1 MFYKHFVNCREKSRR
16 VALDCKTFRLDSGL
30 RFCVVPLA
38 LPRARNGRFWVLRS
52 YRLNELE
59 REVMS
64 SRPED
69 FHLQALPNPC
79 MTLSSHTA
87 PDVRPFP
94 WHSGQWAKSLGFAR
108 RSRANQ
114 SLAPLVR
121 WTNRLNLRRAHRM
134 T

>member
-59 REVMS
+59 REVM
-64 SRPED
+64 
-69 FHLQALPNPC
+69 
-79 MTLSSHTA
+79 TLSGLRGLFEPEGRIIVIAALFVPT
-87 PDVRPFP
+87 
-94 WHSGQWAKSLGFAR
+94 SGGR
-108 RSRANQ
+108 
-114 SLAPLVR
+114 
-121 WTNRLNLRRAHRM
+121 
-134 T
+134 